1 MEIDGVKS
9 IDLNP
14 QTQGYGKQTLSQD
27 DFMRLLLEELSHQD
41 PLNPMDSKEF
51 TVQMTQFSTLEGI
64 NNMTKSLGGIDDINL
79 NLENL
84 LAYQQS
90 MQNATVTNM
99 IGKTVKMDG
108 SFSHLGETANMN
120 YDLPEDAA
128 TVRIVIRNTA
138 GEAVYA
144 EDLGPQTAGSNK
156 HVWDGTDASGE
167 KLDEATYT
175 FDIEARNDSG
185 KLVTAETHSSGHVTG
200 VTYENGLAYL
210 ILDNSTRVDVSDV
223 KTIEE

>member
-1 MEIDGVKS
+1 MQIDGVNS
-9 IDLNP
+9 IDVNART
-14 QTQGYGKQTLSQD
+14 QTYGKQTLSQD

-64 NNMTKSLGGIDDINL
+64 NNMTESMAGIDDINL
-79 NLENL
+79 NLQNL

-108 SFSHLGETANMN
+108 SFSHLGETAAMN
-120 YDLPEDAA
+120 YELSEDAS
-128 TVRIVIRNTA
+128 TVRIIIRNTA

-144 EDLGPQTAGSNK
+144 EDLGAQAAGNNK
-156 HVWDGTDASGE
+156 YIWNGIDASGE
-167 KLDEATYT
+167 RLAEGTYT
-175 FDIEARNDSG
+175 FDIEARSG
-185 KLVTAETHSSGHVTG
+185 SGYPVIADTRSSGHVTG
-200 VTYENGLAYL
+200 VTYEDGLAYL
-210 ILDNSTRVDVSDV
+210 VLDNSTRVDVSDV
-223 KTIEE
+223 KSIEE

>member
-1 MEIDGVKS
+1 MQIDGVSS
-9 IDLNP
+9 IDVNTSP
-14 QTQGYGKQTLSQD
+14 QAYGKQTLSQD

-64 NNMTKSLGGIDDINL
+64 NQMTESMGGIDDINL
-79 NLENL
+79 NLQNL

-108 SFSHLGETANMN
+108 SFSHLGETAAMN

-128 TVRIVIRNTA
+128 TVRIIIRNAA
-138 GEAVYA
+138 GEPVYA
-144 EDLGPQTAGSNK
+144 EDLGPQASGSNK
-156 HVWDGTDASGE
+156 YIWGGTDPAGE
-167 KLDEATYT
+167 RLSEGTYT
-175 FDIEARNDSG
+175 FDIEARDESG
-185 KLVTAETHSSGHVTG
+185 QLVPADTHSSGHVTG
-200 VTYENGLAYL
+200 VTYEDGLAYL
-210 ILDNSTRVDVSDV
+210 VLDNSTRVDVSDV